1 MNSDELA
8 LIEGMFDRI
17 QRLSSWHC
25 RIEGYYEGSSRVRDL
40 GVAIPPE
47 LQRVQTV
54 VSWPGIAVDALEERL
69 DWLGWTNG
77 DGYGLDGVYAA
88 NRLSTASCDVHLD
101 ALIFGLSFVAVCRLF
116 VLVVSVVQPELPDG
130 RDWCGETRRWWRVW
144 GEDPRAGFVSD
155 EEWLFLMD
163 AAVIHDVV
171 WREGRADLVA
181 SLRAHV
187 KAFMGML
194 DRYSVD
200 VVSGGRGGGS
210 AVAMIDRYRK
220 RQGA

>member
-1 MNSDELA
+1 VKYLPFVD
-8 LIEGMFDRI
+8 
-17 QRLSSWHC
+17 LS
-25 RIEGYYEGSSRVRDL
+25 
-40 GVAIPPE
+40 
-47 LQRVQTV
+47 
-54 VSWPGIAVDALEERL
+54 
-69 DWLGWTNG
+69 
-77 DGYGLDGVYAA
+77 
-88 NRLSTASCDVHLD
+88 
-101 ALIFGLSFVAVCRLF
+101 VCRLF

-144 GEDPRAGFVSD
+144 GEDSRAGLVSD

-163 AAVIHDVV
+163 AAVLHDVV

-194 DRYSVD
+194 EAH
-200 VVSGGRGGGS
+200 SGDAGTTVGGAGS

-220 RQGA
+220 RKGA

>member
-1 MNSDELA
+1 M
-8 LIEGMFDRI
+8 
-17 QRLSSWHC
+17 
-25 RIEGYYEGSSRVRDL
+25 
-40 GVAIPPE
+40 
-47 LQRVQTV
+47 
-54 VSWPGIAVDALEERL
+54 
-69 DWLGWTNG
+69 
-77 DGYGLDGVYAA
+77 
-88 NRLSTASCDVHLD
+88 
-101 ALIFGLSFVAVCRLF
+101 
-116 VLVVSVVQPELPDG
+116 VQPELPG
-130 RDWCGETRRWWRVW
+130 SRDWCEETRRWWRVW
-144 GEDPRAGFVSD
+144 GEDARAQFVSD

-220 RQGA
+220 RKGA

>member
-1 MNSDELA
+1 MVKNQPTPTGDTP
-8 LIEGMFDRI
+8 
-17 QRLSSWHC
+17 C
-25 RIEGYYEGSSRVRDL
+25 T
-40 GVAIPPE
+40 P
-47 LQRVQTV
+47 VQD
-54 VSWPGIAVDALEERL
+54 S
-69 DWLGWTNG
+69 
-77 DGYGLDGVYAA
+77 YGLVKYLPFVV
-88 NRLSTASCDVHLD
+88 LS
-101 ALIFGLSFVAVCRLF
+101 VCRLF
-116 VLVVSVVQPELPDG
+116 VLVVSVVQPELPDS

-144 GEDPRAGFVSD
+144 GEDSRAQYVSD

-163 AAVIHDVV
+163 AAVIHDCV

-220 RQGA
+220 RKGA

>member
-1 MNSDELA
+1 MQNLV
-8 LIEGMFDRI
+8 
-17 QRLSSWHC
+17 RLS
-25 RIEGYYEGSSRVRDL
+25 E
-40 GVAIPPE
+40 IPPFCCFI
-47 LQRVQTV
+47 V
-54 VSWPGIAVDALEERL
+54 
-69 DWLGWTNG
+69 
-77 DGYGLDGVYAA
+77 
-88 NRLSTASCDVHLD
+88 LSTFC
-101 ALIFGLSFVAVCRLF
+101 
-116 VLVVSVVQPELPDG
+116 LVVCVVQPELPDS

-144 GEDPRAGFVSD
+144 GEDSRAQYVSD

-200 VVSGGRGGGS
+200 VASGGRGGGS

-220 RQGA
+220 RKGA

>member
-1 MNSDELA
+1 MVKNPPTPTGDTPCTGVQDLV
-8 LIEGMFDRI
+8 
-17 QRLSSWHC
+17 RLS
-25 RIEGYYEGSSRVRDL
+25 E
-40 GVAIPPE
+40 IPPFCGF
-47 LQRVQTV
+47 VC
-54 VSWPGIAVDALEERL
+54 
-69 DWLGWTNG
+69 
-77 DGYGLDGVYAA
+77 
-88 NRLSTASCDVHLD
+88 LST
-101 ALIFGLSFVAVCRLF
+101 F
-116 VLVVSVVQPELPDG
+116 VLVVSVVQPELPDS

-144 GEDPRAGFVSD
+144 GEDSRASYVSD

-220 RQGA
+220 RKGA

>member
-1 MNSDELA
+1 MPTLRNRDHLGHTRPT
-8 LIEGMFDRI
+8 IIPRGRPHHTRQQGRTQHPR
-17 QRLSSWHC
+17 QRPNHLQNMQQKQRQQNTTKHQTPTTNHKNT
-25 RIEGYYEGSSRVRDL
+25 RLLVKNRQ
-40 GVAIPPE
+40 PP
-47 LQRVQTV
+47 TGTPPAHPCKT
-54 VSWPGIAVDALEERL
+54 S
-69 DWLGWTNG
+69 
-77 DGYGLDGVYAA
+77 YGLVKY
-88 NRLSTASCDVHLD
+88 LPFVV
-101 ALIFGLSFVAVCRLF
+101 LSFCRL
-116 VLVVSVVQPELPDG
+116 LVWWCVVVQPELPDS
-130 RDWCGETRRWWRVW
+130 REWCEETRRWWRVW
-144 GEDPRAGFVSD
+144 GEDSRAQYVSD
-155 EEWLFLMD
+155 EEWLFLLD

-220 RQGA
+220 RKGA

>member
-1 MNSDELA
+1 M
-8 LIEGMFDRI
+8 
-17 QRLSSWHC
+17 
-25 RIEGYYEGSSRVRDL
+25 
-40 GVAIPPE
+40 
-47 LQRVQTV
+47 
-54 VSWPGIAVDALEERL
+54 
-69 DWLGWTNG
+69 
-77 DGYGLDGVYAA
+77 
-88 NRLSTASCDVHLD
+88 
-101 ALIFGLSFVAVCRLF
+101 
-116 VLVVSVVQPELPDG
+116 LVVSVVQPELPDS

-144 GEDPRAGFVSD
+144 GEDSRAQYVSD

-171 WREGRADLVA
+171 WRGGRADLVA

-200 VVSGGRGGGS
+200 VASGGRGNGS

-220 RQGA
+220 RKGA